1 MAIPEISALAN
12 AVARSNSEDIDEQRR
27 NRLVRVDDKCCEVT
41 SYTSRMKA
49 YEERATNSIIL
60 EIQGS
65 AQTKLAIAM
74 AEPTKMTF
82 TRSLAQLA
90 ESSDVKFT
98 GPFTSESVLLPRIT
112 FAENYRTE
120 FEFTDRHKTDKTDW
134 YYVRVVQA
142 NGSLAWSSPI
152 WVETGV

>member
-1 MAIPEISALAN
+1 MVN
-12 AVARSNSEDIDEQRR
+12 HKR
-27 NRLVRVDDKCCEVT
+27 CEVT

-60 EIQGS
+60 EIQGT
-65 AQTKLAIAM
+65 QRTQLKVEMTHPTRMDFTK
-74 AEPTKMTF
+74 
-82 TRSLAQLA
+82 SLGQLA
-90 ESSDVKFT
+90 KSSDVKFT

-112 FAENYRTE
+112 FAENYETE

-134 YYVRVVQA
+134 YYVRLVQS

-152 WVETGV
+152 WIDAKA